1 MKSINKQ
8 ELHLIFQ
15 EIKQGNSNKQNDLY
29 CKYNKLIYNI
39 AFSILK
45 NHENSED
52 VVQIVFM
59 KIFQMDKNKLPITN
73 ESSWLYSLTKNET
86 LNYLRKRKEDVNLD
100 EVYYMTDEDKE
111 LNKIIDND
119 NYNRIIAKLNKQ
131 EREIISL
138 KILSNMSFKEISL
151 LLDMPM
157 GTVQWKYYTSL
168 YTLRLLLGNISM
180 VIIGMLIYIKSNMS
194 NRKIKQTNIS
204 NDIEIDNE
212 NISDKKEQSEN
223 ETSLSIE
230 SDTNSSNS
238 TDDILKKQIIEVQ
251 ETQKVYYENTNFN
264 IGILSFTGLFILFS
278 IIFAIIF
285 IKNQQKAKR
294 NVSK

>member
-15 EIKQGNSNKQNDLY
+15 EIKQENCNKLDDLY

-45 NHENSED
+45 NRENSED
-52 VVQIVFM
+52 IVQIVFM
-59 KIFQMDKNKLPITN
+59 KIFQMDKNKLPVTN
-73 ESSWLYSLTKNET
+73 ESTWLYSLTKNET
-86 LNYLRKRKEDVNLD
+86 LNYLRNKKQEVNLD
-100 EVYYMTDEDKE
+100 EIYYITEEDKE
-111 LNKIIDND
+111 LNKIIDED

-138 KILSNMSFKEISL
+138 KILSNMSFKEISS

-180 VIIGMLIYIKSNMS
+180 VIIGMLIYIKSNLS
-194 NRKIKQTNIS
+194 NRKMEQTNIN

-212 NISDKKEQSEN
+212 NISDNKEQSEN
-223 ETSLSIE
+223 QASSSIE
-230 SDTNSSNS
+230 SNTNS
-238 TDDILKKQIIEVQ
+238 TDDIFQNEIIEVQ
-251 ETQKVYYENTNFN
+251 EPQNNNYESTNFN
-264 IGILSFTGLFILFS
+264 IGILSFTGLFLLFS

-285 IKNQQKAKR
+285 IKHQQKAKQ

>member
-15 EIKQGNSNKQNDLY
+15 EIKQGNYNKLDDLH

-45 NHENSED
+45 NRENSED
-52 VVQIVFM
+52 IVQIVFM
-59 KIFQMDKNKLPITN
+59 KIFQMDKNKLPTTN
-73 ESSWLYSLTKNET
+73 ESTWLYSLTKNET
-86 LNYLRKRKEDVNLD
+86 LNYLRNKKQEVNLD
-100 EVYYMTDEDKE
+100 EIYYITEEDKE
-111 LNKIIDND
+111 LNKIIDKD

-151 LLDMPM
+151 LLNIPM

-180 VIIGMLIYIKSNMS
+180 VIIGILLFIKSNIS
-194 NRKIKQTNIS
+194 NRKMEQTNIS

-223 ETSLSIE
+223 ETSSSIE
-230 SDTNSSNS
+230 SDINS
-238 TDDILKKQIIEVQ
+238 TDDIFQNEITEVQ
-251 ETQKVYYENTNFN
+251 EPQNNNYESTNFN
-264 IGILSFTGLFILFS
+264 IGILSFTGLFLLFS

-285 IKNQQKAKR
+285 IKHQQKVKI

>member
-1 MKSINKQ
+1 MRIMKSINKQ

-15 EIKQGNSNKQNDLY
+15 EIKQGNSNKLDDLY
-29 CKYNKLIYNI
+29 GKYNKLIYNI

-45 NHENSED
+45 NRENSED
-52 VVQIVFM
+52 IVQIVFI
-59 KIFQMDKNKLPITN
+59 KLFQMEKNKLPTTN
-73 ESSWLYSLTKNET
+73 ESTWIYSLTKNET
-86 LNYLRKRKEDVNLD
+86 LNYLRKKKQEVNLD
-100 EVYYMTDEDKE
+100 EIYYITEEDKE

-138 KILSNMSFKEISL
+138 KLLSNMSFKEISL
-151 LLDMPM
+151 LLDIPM

-180 VIIGMLIYIKSNMS
+180 VIIGILIYIKSNMS
-194 NRKIKQTNIS
+194 NRKMEQQNES
-204 NDIEIDNE
+204 NKIEIDNE
-212 NISDKKEQSEN
+212 NINAEEEPSKN
-223 ETSLSIE
+223 ETSSSIE
-230 SDTNSSNS
+230 SNTNS
-238 TDDILKKQIIEVQ
+238 TDDIFQNEIIEVQ
-251 ETQKVYYENTNFN
+251 EPPNNNYESINFN
-264 IGILSFTGLFILFS
+264 IGILSFTGIFLLFS

-285 IKNQQKAKR
+285 IKHQQKAEQ